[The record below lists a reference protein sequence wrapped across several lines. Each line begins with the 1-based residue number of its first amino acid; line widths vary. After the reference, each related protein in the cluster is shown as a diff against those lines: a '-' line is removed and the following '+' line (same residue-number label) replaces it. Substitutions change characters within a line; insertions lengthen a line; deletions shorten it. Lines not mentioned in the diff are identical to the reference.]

1 MKARAPAA
9 DAGPFTGQLEL
20 KSTEYEKVVAEI
32 AASVAR
38 SAEGTPE
45 LAIISGKSNL
55 WRGASGVRHQID
67 VSIER
72 GEDIHLVECKCWERC
87 VSLEQVLV
95 LYGRLQDIRQTTKKP
110 VEGVIVSIK
119 GFQSGAQKVASHFK
133 IHWNIV
139 ESADAFGFKLGKHI
153 LEMRPATVVTSVDSE
168 VNAEIDGPNPSR

>member
-1 MKARAPAA
+1 VKARAPAA

-72 GEDIHLVECKCWERC
+72 GEDIHLVECKCWD
-87 VSLEQVLV
+87 
-95 LYGRLQDIRQTTKKP
+95 GRLQDIRQTTKKP